1 MKERENRRRKK
12 KDTEDILQKHNPVE
26 IYTFPCGCKI
36 SGIPPIV
43 NKIMLCD
50 RHRMTYDQIK
60 AYAPFTAKKILEW

>member
-1 MKERENRRRKK
+1 M
-12 KDTEDILQKHNPVE
+12 H

-36 SGIPPIV
+36 SGKPPIV

-60 AYAPFTAKKILEW
+60 TYAPFTAKKILEWWNEVPRATRSS